1 MTAAP
6 SKMHERYERR
16 MSQAFESLAETAY
29 REISE
34 SDMDELEGL
43 FTSLG
48 FLNEGIIKAPPRRPA
63 P

>member
-1 MTAAP
+1 
-6 SKMHERYERR
+6 MHERYERR